1 MAPQWELNRLA
12 SLETRQQAIEI
23 LRRNDR
29 GGYTVPTA
37 TGLYPA
43 QWNWDSCLVALG
55 VAQFDEPRAVTELD
69 TLFNGQWPDGMVP
82 HILFHGDD
90 SSYFP
95 NASVWQA
102 GPTGRSS
109 GITQPLVAATVVQRL
124 FERTSDPVIRA
135 RLTALVPKLLAWHRW
150 CYAAR
155 DPHGTGLVSVIHP
168 WESGMDNSPLWD
180 DALVAVEPGPS
191 VAHLRKDTGF
201 VAADHRPRGPEY
213 DRYINLVIRFRDNG
227 YRADRLYDISPFR
240 VADIGFNAILKRA
253 NQDLSLLL
261 AATGDVAGAAEV
273 ATTAQKTSAAIE
285 RCWQEEDGFFYGVD
299 TYTGKLIRKP
309 GVAGLLPLFADAGVA
324 TRHPRLVQRLES
336 WLARV
341 AYGVPSFEPGRP
353 EFEPQRY
360 WRGPVWLIVNW
371 MLIDGLRHNGRADLA
386 ERIRRD
392 SLALVERAGFA
403 EYFNPLTGESLGGS
417 SFSWTAAMYLHLAG
431 DIG

>member
-1 MAPQWELNRLA
+1 MAPQSEVNRLA

-55 VAQFDEPRAVTELD
+55 LAEFDEPRAVAELD

-109 GITQPLVAATVVQRL
+109 GITQPLVAATVVRRL
-124 FERTSDPVIRA
+124 FERSSDPPIRS
-135 RLTALVPKLLAWHRW
+135 RLTALTPKLLAWHRW

-155 DPHGTGLVSVIHP
+155 DPHGSGLVSIIHP
-168 WESGMDNSPLWD
+168 WESGMDNSPIWD
-180 DALVAVEPGPS
+180 EALDAVEPGPS

-201 VAADHRPRGPEY
+201 AAADHRPRGPEY

-240 VADIGFNAILKRA
+240 VVDIGFNAILQRA

-261 AATGDVAGAAEV
+261 AAAGDVAGAAEV

-285 RCWQEEDGFFYGVD
+285 RCWHEKDGFFYGVD
-299 TYTGKLIRKP
+299 THTGKPIRKP
-309 GVAGLLPLFADAGVA
+309 GVAGFLPLFARRRSGHTASATGATAGELAGPGLLLRAELRAGAAGVRA
-324 TRHPRLVQRLES
+324 AAL
-336 WLARV
+336 LARPGV
-341 AYGVPSFEPGRP
+341 ADRQLDVDRRTAAQRSRRPGRAHSP
-353 EFEPQRY
+353 RQ
-360 WRGPVWLIVNW
+360 LDI
-371 MLIDGLRHNGRADLA
+371 GRARGLCRVFQSTD
-386 ERIRRD
+386 RRVARRLQLFVD
-392 SLALVERAGFA
+392 GRHVSAPRG
-403 EYFNPLTGESLGGS
+403 
-417 SFSWTAAMYLHLAG
+417 
-431 DIG
+431 

>member
-1 MAPQWELNRLA
+1 M
-12 SLETRQQAIEI
+12 ETRQKAIEI

-55 VAQFDEPRAVTELD
+55 LAQFDEPRAVAEIE
-69 TLFNGQWPDGMVP
+69 TLFAGQWPDGMVP

-109 GITQPLVAATVVQRL
+109 GITQPLVAATVVRRL
-124 FERTSDPVIRA
+124 FERDI
-135 RLTALVPKLLAWHRW
+135 
-150 CYAAR
+150 
-155 DPHGTGLVSVIHP
+155 
-168 WESGMDNSPLWD
+168 
-180 DALVAVEPGPS
+180 
-191 VAHLRKDTGF
+191 GF
-201 VAADHRPRGPEY
+201 AAADHRPRRPEY
-213 DRYINLVIRFRDNG
+213 DRYINLVIRFRDND

-240 VADIGFNAILKRA
+240 VADIGFNAILQRA
-253 NQDLSLLL
+253 NRDLRSLL

-285 RCWQEEDGFFYGVD
+285 QCWQEKDGFFYGVD
-299 TYTGKLIRKP
+299 THTGKPIRKP
-309 GVAGLLPLFADAGVA
+309 GIAGFLPLFADAGVA
-324 TRHPRLVQRLES
+324 TRHPQLVQRLES

-341 AYGVPSFEPGRP
+341 AYGVPSFEPGQP

-371 MLIDGLRHNGRADLA
+371 MLIDGLRQNGRADLA

-417 SFSWTAAMYLHLAG
+417 SFSWTAAMYLHLAA
-431 DIG
+431 DSA